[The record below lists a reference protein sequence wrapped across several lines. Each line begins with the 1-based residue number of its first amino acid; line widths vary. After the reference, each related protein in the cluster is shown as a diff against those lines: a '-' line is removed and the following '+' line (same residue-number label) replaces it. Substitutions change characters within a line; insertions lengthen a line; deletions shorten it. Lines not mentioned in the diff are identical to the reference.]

1 MKPAAIAPPEVKPA
15 APTAEEPQ
23 KPGSHEA
30 HSAAA
35 SAKHENKGEGKG
47 KSKSH
52 GHGGAATKPAAGKP
66 AAAGV
71 PVLD

>member
-1 MKPAAIAPPEVKPA
+1 MKPAAAVPPEVKPP
-15 APTAEEPQ
+15 APTAEEAQ
-23 KPGSHEA
+23 KPASHEA
-30 HSAAA
+30 HPAAG

-52 GHGGAATKPAAGKP
+52 GHGGGATKPAAGKP